1 MGCQCSCGRAQEAPY
16 SRVTVSQ
23 DFEDDYSDDFEFFG
37 TYDHLYKLV
46 VVGDSNS
53 GKTNLVGRFVGDSF
67 IPEHKPTIGVEF
79 RSRTIELDGA
89 QIKLEIYDTGG
100 VPRYRSITSAFCRGA
115 TGIIVTYNATE
126 EESFA
131 SVPYWTDHVKET
143 ARSDVKLILV
153 GTHGDCTDEK
163 TVYHDAAQDFARKK
177 SIPFLEVS
185 SKDGTNVELAFMTLV
200 ATIYQS
206 QL

>member
-1 MGCQCSCGRAQEAPY
+1 M
-16 SRVTVSQ
+16 
-23 DFEDDYSDDFEFFG
+23 
-37 TYDHLYKLV
+37 H
-46 VVGDSNS
+46 
-53 GKTNLVGRFVGDSF
+53 
-67 IPEHKPTIGVEF
+67 
-79 RSRTIELDGA
+79 GA
-89 QIKLEIYDTGG
+89 QIKIKMWDTAGD
-100 VPRYRSITSAFCRGA
+100 PRYRSITSAFYRGA

-143 ARSDVKLILV
+143 ARSDVKLMLV

-163 TVYHDAAQDFARKK
+163 TVYHDMAQDFARKK

-200 ATIYQS
+200 ATIHQS
-206 QL
+206 

>member
-1 MGCQCSCGRAQEAPY
+1 M
-16 SRVTVSQ
+16 
-23 DFEDDYSDDFEFFG
+23 
-37 TYDHLYKLV
+37 
-46 VVGDSNS
+46 GDSNS
-53 GKTNLVGRFVGDSF
+53 GKTNLVGRFVGEAF

-100 VPRYRSITSAFCRGA
+100 DPRYRTITSAFCRGA
-115 TGIIVTYNATE
+115 TGIIVTYYATE

-131 SVPYWTDHVKET
+131 SVPYWTDH
-143 ARSDVKLILV
+143 SDVKLMLV

-177 SIPFLEVS
+177 SIPSLEVS

-200 ATIYQS
+200 ATIHQS
-206 QL
+206 

>member
-1 MGCQCSCGRAQEAPY
+1 MGCQCSCGRAQAAPY

-89 QIKLEIYDTGG
+89 QIKLEIWDTAGYS
-100 VPRYRSITSAFCRGA
+100 RYRTITSAFYRGA

-126 EESFA
+126 EESYA

-143 ARSDVKLILV
+143 ARSDVKLMLV

-163 TVYHDAAQDFARKK
+163 TVYHDAAQDFARKT

-200 ATIYQS
+200 ATIHQS